1 MVLLLMALLALR
13 LGRLCSHDR
22 LSVVNIEPQEVIN
35 LMQQR
40 FPQEF
45 EIVVLTIQ
53 NQKLAAEAANAGA
66 DNEED

>member
-1 MVLLLMALLALR
+1 M
-13 LGRLCSHDR
+13 
-22 LSVVNIEPQEVIN
+22 NIEPQEVIN

-53 NQKLAAEAANAGA
+53 NQKLAAAAADKEA
-66 DNEED
+66 DNEPD

>member
-1 MVLLLMALLALR
+1 M
-13 LGRLCSHDR
+13 
-22 LSVVNIEPQEVIN
+22 NIEPQEVIS

-53 NQKLAAEAANAGA
+53 NQKLAAEVANAGA

>member
-1 MVLLLMALLALR
+1 M
-13 LGRLCSHDR
+13 
-22 LSVVNIEPQEVIN
+22 NIEPQEVIN

-53 NQKLAAEAANAGA
+53 NQKLTAAAADTGE

>member
-1 MVLLLMALLALR
+1 M
-13 LGRLCSHDR
+13 
-22 LSVVNIEPQEVIN
+22 NIEPQEVIN

-53 NQKLAAEAANAGA
+53 NQKLTAASWEEPN
-66 DNEED
+66 DEED

>member
-1 MVLLLMALLALR
+1 M
-13 LGRLCSHDR
+13 
-22 LSVVNIEPQEVIN
+22 NIEPQEVIN

-53 NQKLAAEAANAGA
+53 NQKLTAANWEES
-66 DNEED
+66 DDEED

>member
-1 MVLLLMALLALR
+1 M
-13 LGRLCSHDR
+13 
-22 LSVVNIEPQEVIN
+22 NIEPQEVIN

-53 NQKLAAEAANAGA
+53 NQKLAAVAANTGE
-66 DNEED
+66 DDEED

>member
-1 MVLLLMALLALR
+1 M
-13 LGRLCSHDR
+13 
-22 LSVVNIEPQEVIN
+22 NIEPQEVIS

>member
-1 MVLLLMALLALR
+1 M
-13 LGRLCSHDR
+13 
-22 LSVVNIEPQEVIN
+22 NIEPQEVIS

-66 DNEED
+66 NDEEG

>member
-1 MVLLLMALLALR
+1 M
-13 LGRLCSHDR
+13 
-22 LSVVNIEPQEVIN
+22 NIEPQEVIN

>member
-1 MVLLLMALLALR
+1 M
-13 LGRLCSHDR
+13 
-22 LSVVNIEPQEVIN
+22 NIEPQEVIN

-53 NQKLAAEAANAGA
+53 NQKLAAAAADMGE